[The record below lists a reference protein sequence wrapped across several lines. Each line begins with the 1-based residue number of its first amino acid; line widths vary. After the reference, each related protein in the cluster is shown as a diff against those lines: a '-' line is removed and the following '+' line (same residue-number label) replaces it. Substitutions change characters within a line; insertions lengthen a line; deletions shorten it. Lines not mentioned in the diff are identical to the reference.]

1 MKVRI
6 GRLQN
11 LISSS
16 CIEHLDFMSHTE
28 LPESCE
34 KAFSQ
39 IHHEYIGYQSLT
51 DVPRA
56 QTYTEQKI
64 SCDEFNN
71 RSTPD
76 IIVAIHST
84 DSIYCKCQLWGILL
98 NREGPDYEVINLINF
113 FLVKNLIL
121 IFFYR

>member
-16 CIEHLDFMSHTE
+16 CIEHLDFIPHCE

-64 SCDEFNN
+64 SCAEFTN

-98 NREGPDYEVINLINF
+98 NREGPDYEVINF
-113 FLVKNLIL
+113 YY
-121 IFFYR
+121 IFFRLKFN